1 MSLEIIDF
9 LRTRIDTEFT
19 EQLLRTFFI
28 EELER
33 QKELSVLKHKHQL
46 RTMDK
51 IIRENELKLEQV
63 IETIF
68 LYLNLKFILSCCAIA
83 SSHHFQ
89 LVYTQ

>member
-1 MSLEIIDF
+1 MSLEIIEF
-9 LRTRIDTEFT
+9 LRTRIDTEFA

-51 IIRENELKLEQV
+51 IRENELKLEQV

-68 LYLNLKFILSCCAIA
+68 LYLYIIYFFVCFKNIGC
-83 SSHHFQ
+83 
-89 LVYTQ
+89 YTTMR